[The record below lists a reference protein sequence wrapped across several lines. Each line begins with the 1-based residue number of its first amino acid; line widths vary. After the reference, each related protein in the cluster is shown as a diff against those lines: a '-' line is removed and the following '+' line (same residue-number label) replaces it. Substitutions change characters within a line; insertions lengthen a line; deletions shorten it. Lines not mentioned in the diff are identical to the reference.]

1 MTPIGYYKTQNIIFD
16 NPIPPQY
23 ADYYS
28 VVGVNVDGTLE
39 FAGYDKRY
47 NYDQVLACGPALCV
61 DGNAIFDDDVM
72 LTKGDDDDVF
82 LFLSKFM
89 AGDFER
95 ININGVDGLISNAN
109 NIMPGEL
116 KHGGNPNPRTI
127 LGIDRDNNVF
137 MIKIEGR
144 DDRGTGMDFVQMG
157 KLCELLGLYYAINLD
172 GGASS
177 RMCWKEPG
185 KMVINVAGADASSYP
200 VGGVLAFSK

>member
-1 MTPIGYYKTQNIIFD
+1 MIKCWR
-16 NPIPPQY
+16 
-23 ADYYS
+23 
-28 VVGVNVDGTLE
+28 VDL
-39 FAGYDKRY
+39 
-47 NYDQVLACGPALCV
+47 ALCI
-61 DGNAIFDDDVM
+61 DGRAAFNDDIM
-72 LTKGDDDDVF
+72 LEKGDDDVF
-82 LFLSKFM
+82 LFLSKVM
-89 AGDFER
+89 HGDFER
-95 ININGVDGLISNAN
+95 IHINGVDGLISNAN

-127 LGIDRDNNVF
+127 LGIDVNKNIY

-157 KLCELLGLYYAINLD
+157 QLCVLLGLDKAINLD